1 MHKYIKMFTFIFFVT
16 LFSGCTTGHILNKEK
31 PNSNYYTYKLSNL
44 ISNGSYEI
52 HVLDRNIYR
61 NISVSEE
68 DISILNDLLK
78 NIKETNFL
86 SEKPIDLPSKS
97 IYTLFITTDKEKMV
111 LDVYGD
117 DLISIYP
124 WDGTYDKD

>member
-61 NISVSEE
+61 NISVVKK
-68 DISILNDLLK
+68 ISL
-78 NIKETNFL
+78 
-86 SEKPIDLPSKS
+86 
-97 IYTLFITTDKEKMV
+97 Y
-111 LDVYGD
+111 
-117 DLISIYP
+117 
-124 WDGTYDKD
+124 